1 VGLRHLLLLIQ
12 KVYRVLLGAHFPH
25 RGLEALVVVH
35 FLHDMGHVVRGF
47 ILLGYL
53 LISKILTMLSR
64 ALQIVSSEHSFDF
77 FEIL

>member
-1 VGLRHLLLLIQ
+1 
-12 KVYRVLLGAHFPH
+12 
-25 RGLEALVVVH
+25 
-35 FLHDMGHVVRGF
+35 
-47 ILLGYL
+47 LGYL